1 MLGFFGKSAVV
12 IVVGTSHVGWDFLKL
27 VNSFRQEVIRMVT
40 TISSRETA
48 ATKSRSRRRIE
59 CQSDGGRSA
68 VPQPKMARRRHIDPT
83 TCERDYGADELDF
96 MRALDA
102 YKRSSGRMFPTCSE
116 ILEVVRSLGY
126 VRLTAEQA
134 ECLGGSHG
142 PEVGYES

>member
-1 MLGFFGKSAVV
+1 M
-12 IVVGTSHVGWDFLKL
+12 
-27 VNSFRQEVIRMVT
+27 VN

-48 ATKSRSRRRIE
+48 DANSQTRRRIGRKT
-59 CQSDGGRSA
+59 DGGRSA
-68 VPQPKMARRRHIDPT
+68 VPQPKMARRRYIDPT
-83 TCERDYGADELDF
+83 TCERDYGTDELDF

-116 ILEVVRSLGY
+116 ILEVVRALGY

-142 PEVGYES
+142 QEVDFGR